1 MLYLFLFHCFLAAD
15 FQLVCSSSVPRLNFQ
30 SLLNADDEYTYPSKD
45 IYSFKRLKKITK
57 KTTTYSSNTETNNAM
72 DNIPSC
78 FEDDDDDDDVE
89 KKKNREDSHW
99 WKKCRMLGGGQ
110 YPRVSDD
117 LNGWIMKIRS
127 PNDIKAE
134 RAAANLTSTET
145 ITTLNENKST
155 TVTRNISMF
164 NSFDVLQMGNND
176 IDLVFEQSLDRLDG
190 LHWGATQ
197 YEQKGLTM
205 YLRNLTAT

>member
-1 MLYLFLFHCFLAAD
+1 MAAD

-30 SLLNADDEYTYPSKD
+30 SLLKADDEYTYPSKD

-57 KTTTYSSNTETNNAM
+57 KTTDSSSNSNTDTNNAM

-78 FEDDDDDDDVE
+78 FEDDEDED
-89 KKKNREDSHW
+89 KKKKEDNHW

-134 RAAANLTSTET
+134 RAAANLTLTET
-145 ITTLNENKST
+145 ITTLNQNKST

>member
-1 MLYLFLFHCFLAAD
+1 MAAD

-57 KTTTYSSNTETNNAM
+57 KTTTLSSSNSNTDTNNAM

-78 FEDDDDDDDVE
+78 FEDDDDED
-89 KKKNREDSHW
+89 KKKKEDSHW

-145 ITTLNENKST
+145 ITTLNQNKST